1 MQRADVRDEALAE
14 RVVHLR
20 QHEHPL
26 DAEAILPRLGEG
38 AGGDRRHGAIEIR
51 VRHHQDGRV
60 RAQFHAELLDAG
72 RSRDPQAGV
81 DAAGEGH
88 QADARVGDEGVA
100 EFLAAAGDDVQPAGR
115 KSRVHQVACEAQ
127 RGERRR
133 RAGLQHHGVPARERR
148 PDLVAGHRERVVER
162 RDRPDHADRE
172 PEVIAH
178 AVFGTD
184 PAVEGQRLAREPPPL
199 LRRQAKQRDAPDRL
213 TARFADRLAPFE
225 GNRARVALDVRF
237 DARRRARQ
245 HVVAGM
251 GRPRPIDRL
260 RGGRHRGGDV
270 AGAPARHGVD
280 QPAVEG
286 VRHVDGLVAA
296 NPLAVDQ
303 HPRPAAVAGPWPAAV
318 ITGHSPLRS
327 LDT

>member
-1 MQRADVRDEALAE
+1 MQSFLMPAVLVIRRPVSTPPVKVTRRTRGSATRASPSSSPRPVTTFS
-14 RVVHLR
+14 
-20 QHEHPL
+20 
-26 DAEAILPRLGEG
+26 LP
-38 AGGDRRHGAIEIR
+38 
-51 VRHHQDGRV
+51 
-60 RAQFHAELLDAG
+60 
-72 RSRDPQAGV
+72 
-81 DAAGEGH
+81 
-88 QADARVGDEGVA
+88 
-100 EFLAAAGDDVQPAGR
+100 GR

-133 RAGLQHHGVPARERR
+133 RAGLQHHGVPARQRR

-178 AVFGTD
+178 PVFGTG
-184 PAVEGQRLAREPPPL
+184 PAVEGQRLAGEPPPL

-245 HVVAGM
+245 RLVAGM
-251 GRPRPIDRL
+251 GGPRPVDRL

-286 VRHVDGLVAA
+286 IRHVDGLLTA
-296 NPLAVDQ
+296 NPLTVDQ

-318 ITGHSPLRS
+318 ITGHSPLHSPRHLTRS
-327 LDT
+327 PGRHPPPSAGRAPGPTAPSASSVRALSSSPRATSSRGTPLPPRA